1 MRQGM
6 NPETFG
12 SWLDAYGHAWETRDP
27 EAAVR
32 LFTRE
37 ATYHETPF
45 DEPARGY
52 AEILEYWSEGAR
64 SQEDVHFSHEILAVT
79 EHEGIAR
86 WRANFTRVP
95 SGAQVK
101 LDGIFLVKLDAD
113 GLCTEFREW
122 WHKQE

>member
-1 MRQGM
+1 MDEG
-6 NPETFG
+6 TFKP
-12 SWLDAYGHAWETRDP
+12 WLDAYGRAWETRDP

-45 DEPARGY
+45 DEPARGH

-64 SQEDVHFSHEILAVT
+64 SQEDIHFSYETLAVK
-79 EHEGIAR
+79 ENEGIAR
-86 WRANFTRVP
+86 WRASFRRV
-95 SGAQVK
+95 SSKAQVK

-113 GLCTEFREW
+113 GLCTAFREW

>member
-1 MRQGM
+1 MDEG
-6 NPETFG
+6 TYKT
-12 SWLDAYGHAWETRDP
+12 WLDAYGCAWETRDP

-45 DEPARGY
+45 DEPVRGHT
-52 AEILEYWSEGAR
+52 EILEYWSEGAR
-64 SQEDVHFSHEILAVT
+64 SQEDVHFSYEILAVT
-79 EHEGIAR
+79 EREGIAH
-86 WRANFTRVP
+86 WRANFRRVP
-95 SGAQVK
+95 SRTQVK

-113 GLCTEFREW
+113 GLCTAFREW